1 MNDGQKLTATE
12 LFLVL
17 FGFAGLTAF
26 YFWPMVMDPDQVWSV
41 GRDFFQNSWNL
52 WWVDHAQ
59 ETGQAYY
66 ETDRLFSPTGTSLA
80 FHTISFSNSI
90 PGALLQ
96 QSLGL
101 SVGTTHTVLFLSAFL
116 MSGIGAWALARY
128 LTAAPLAAFG
138 AGLFFTFNPYHTAMI
153 TQLNN
158 VQFQWMPLVLL
169 GLLWLYDSKSWK
181 AVIFTAVMLALSGYA
196 DWYQPVFCA
205 IAGGVLLVV
214 RMWRDKRFGDIRFW
228 VHLLVMGG
236 LAGAMMFPGV
246 RPLIDQMGQTGGG
259 GELEDPIRYIGE
271 MQLTGMSPNGLGGH
285 LFWPVIL
292 GWTTMFI
299 LLFTAF
305 RVRERGIGS
314 FWWLLVVGF
323 FLVQGPHLVFMN
335 HSIESIPMPM
345 AIFPHIPVLDM
356 VRVPHRFLILLILGI
371 TGVIAYGLREIQIQ
385 RGVVATFMLLPLLA
399 LELQLPKPEAISLR
413 TAKVYE
419 VMQDDPADYAVLEMP
434 IDYRDAYTMWLQTK
448 HEKRLLAGYTS
459 HILPSAL
466 EGLESDLMR
475 ALHPA
480 QSDTDILG
488 LPEFLE
494 VDVDN
499 LSETQLDQWRRELV
513 VEKEVLYVVFHGK
526 TDFRAPSRAP
536 KPAETAREKLMVAL
550 MPFRLNPAVKNGHNM
565 RMFGM
570 KQFMDNLSKE
580 SAQGRAIIEK
590 MFGEPDKD
598 LGNLATE
605 VWDLRPWAEQYGV
618 AKPALI
624 SEDSESAEE

>member
-1 MNDGQKLTATE
+1 M
-12 LFLVL
+12 VL
-17 FGFAGLTAF
+17 FGFAGLTAY

-80 FHTISFSNSI
+80 FHTISFTNSI
-90 PGALLQ
+90 PGAVLQ

-116 MSGIGAWALARY
+116 MSGLGAWGLARY
-128 LTAAPLAAFG
+128 LTSAPLAAFG

-181 AVIFTAVMLALSGYA
+181 AVIFTAGMLALSGYT
-196 DWYQPVFCA
+196 DWYQPIFCA
-205 IAGGVLLVV
+205 MAGGVILLV
-214 RMWRDKRFGDIRFW
+214 RMWRDKRFGDTRFW
-228 VHLLVMGG
+228 VQLLVMGI
-236 LAGAMMFPGV
+236 LAGAFMFPGV
-246 RPLIDQMGQTGGG
+246 RPLIDQMGQAGGEV
-259 GELEDPIRYIGE
+259 ELEDPIRYIGE
-271 MQLTGMSPNGLGGH
+271 MQITGMSPNGLGGH

-323 FLVQGPHLVFMN
+323 LLVQGPHLVFMN
-335 HSIESIPMPM
+335 KSLESIPMPM

-385 RGVVATFMLLPLLA
+385 RGAVATFMLLPLLA
-399 LELQLPKPEAISLR
+399 FELQLPKPEPVSMR
-413 TAKVYE
+413 EAKVYE
-419 VMQDDPADYAVLEMP
+419 VMQNDPADYAVLEMP
-434 IDYRDAYTMWLQTK
+434 IDYRDAYTMWLQTS
-448 HEKRLLAGYTS
+448 HRKRLLAGYTS
-459 HILPSAL
+459 HILPEAL
-466 EGLESDLMR
+466 AELETDLMR

-480 QSDTDILG
+480 ESNTDILG

-494 VDVDN
+494 VDVEN
-499 LSETQLDQWRRELV
+499 LSESQLDQWRRELV
-513 VEKEVLYVVFHGK
+513 VDKDVRYIVFHRK
-526 TDFRAPSRAP
+526 ADFRAPARAP

-550 MPFRLNPAVKNGHNM
+550 MPFRLNPAVQNGNKM
-565 RMFGM
+565 RLFGV
-570 KQFMDNLSKE
+570 KQFMDNLALE
-580 SAQGRAIIEK
+580 SAQGHAIIEK
-590 MFGEPDKD
+590 MFGKPQKN
-598 LGNLATE
+598 LGTLSTE
-605 VWDLRPWAEQYGV
+605 VWDLRPWAEEYGV
-618 AKPALI
+618 VQPELI
-624 SEDSESAEE
+624 LEDPESAEE

>member
-1 MNDGQKLTATE
+1 M
-12 LFLVL
+12 VL

-66 ETDRLFSPTGTSLA
+66 QTDRLFSPTGTSLA

-90 PGALLQ
+90 PGACLQ

-116 MSGIGAWALARY
+116 MSGLGAWGLARY
-128 LTAAPLAAFG
+128 LTKTPLAAFG

-181 AVIFTAVMLALSGYA
+181 AVVFTAGMLALSGYT

-205 IAGGVLLVV
+205 MAGGVLLLV
-214 RMWRDKRFGDIRFW
+214 RIRRDKRFGDTRFW
-228 VHLLVMGG
+228 VQLLVMGG
-236 LAGAMMFPGV
+236 LAGAIMLPGV
-246 RPLIDQMGQTGGG
+246 WPLMDQMGQAGGG

-271 MQLTGMSPNGLGGH
+271 MQLTGMSPNGLGAH
-285 LFWPVIL
+285 LFWPVIF

-299 LLFTAF
+299 LLFTAL
-305 RVRERGIGS
+305 RVRDRGLGS

-323 FLVQGPHLVFMN
+323 LLVQGPHLVFMN
-335 HSIESIPMPM
+335 KSIESIPLPM
-345 AIFPHIPVLDM
+345 AIFPHLPILDM
-356 VRVPHRFLILLILGI
+356 VRVPHRFLILMILGI

-385 RGVVATFMLLPLLA
+385 RGAVATFMLLPLLA
-399 LELQLPKPEAISLR
+399 LELQLPKPEAISMR

-419 VMQDDPADYAVLEMP
+419 VMQNDPVDYAVLEMP
-434 IDYRDAYTMWLQTK
+434 IDYRDAYTMWLQIG

-459 HILPSAL
+459 HILPDAL
-466 EGLESDLMR
+466 AGLETDLMR

-480 QSDTDILG
+480 DSNTDILG

-499 LSETQLDQWRRELV
+499 LSEAQLDLWRRELV
-513 VEKEVLYVVFHGK
+513 VQKEVRYVVFHRNA
-526 TDFRAPSRAP
+526 DFSAPSRAP
-536 KPAETAREKLMVAL
+536 KPAESAKEKLMVAL
-550 MPFRLNPAVKNGHNM
+550 MPFRFNPAVKSGHKM
-565 RMFGM
+565 RLFGV
-570 KQFMDNLSKE
+570 KQFMDNLSSE
-580 SAQGRAIIEK
+580 STQGHAVIEK
-590 MFGEPDKD
+590 MFGKPDNS

-605 VWDLRPWAEQYGV
+605 VWDLHSWAEQYGV
-618 AKPALI
+618 VEPELTA
-624 SEDSESAEE
+624 EDSESAEE